1 MLNAIQAGAICT
13 IAGSGE
19 LGFGGDAG
27 PATAALL
34 NEPKTIALDA
44 DGNLYIADSENHLVR
59 KVDVRTGI
67 IATIAGIC
75 IRDAHASSPAEPVLE
90 RSEDD
95 EDPLEDPVG
104 KQGDTYAQKPDL
116 SGMVRY
122 VTGMQAKDQRF
133 SGDGGLAINA
143 VLNFPSAVAVADD
156 RTVYIADTWN
166 HRIRRV
172 NPLTG
177 VISTIAGTGQ
187 AKFCGDH
194 GPAVQAALN
203 EPVAVALDGP
213 DCLYI
218 ADQSNHRIRKLEL
231 TSGVMTTIAGT
242 GESGYNGD
250 GAPGPETALAGPS
263 GLAVDHDGN
272 LYIADTFNSRIRKWD
287 RQTGT
292 IDTVVGGTGT
302 FQFTPGENESSSH
315 LSRPYAIALHP
326 DGRLFITDSDNHLI
340 RIWNL
345 RKQEMSLLAGNG
357 KAAFSGDGKNPVHS
371 SLNYP
376 FGVALDSRGHVYIA
390 DTFNHRIR
398 VVVNGKS

>member
-1 MLNAIQAGAICT
+1 MLKAIQAGEIGT
-13 IAGSGE
+13 IAGTGE
-19 LGFGGDAG
+19 PGCGGDAG
-27 PATAALL
+27 PATAAPL
-34 NEPKTIALDA
+34 NEPKNIALDA
-44 DGNLYIADSENHLVR
+44 DGNLYIADSENHSVR
-59 KVDVRTGI
+59 KVDALTGI
-67 IATIAGIC
+67 IATIAGTC
-75 IRDAHASSPAEPVLE
+75 VRDAPASRPAEPVLE

-95 EDPLEDPVG
+95 EDPLADPVG
-104 KQGDTYAQKPDL
+104 KPGDTYAQKPDL

-122 VTGMQAKDQRF
+122 VTGTQSKDQRF
-133 SGDGGLAINA
+133 SGDGGPAINA

-156 RTVYIADTWN
+156 GTVYIADTWN

-172 NPLTG
+172 DPLTG

-187 AKFCGDH
+187 AKFYGDH
-194 GPAVQAALN
+194 GPAVKAALN

-218 ADQSNHRIRKLEL
+218 ADQSNNRIRKLEL
-231 TSGVMTTIAGT
+231 TSGVMTTVAGT

-250 GAPGPETALAGPS
+250 GATGPETALAGPS
-263 GLAVDHDGN
+263 GLAVDHEGN
-272 LYIADTFNSRIRKWD
+272 LYIADTFSGRIRKWD

-292 IDTVVGGTGT
+292 VTTVVGGTGA
-302 FQFTPGENESSSH
+302 FQLTPGENESSPN

-340 RIWNL
+340 RVWNL

-357 KAAFSGDGKNPVHS
+357 KAAFSGDGKNPVHG

-376 FGVALDSRGHVYIA
+376 FGVALDSRGHVYVA

-398 VVVNGKS
+398 VIVNEKT